1 MNIGEKIKNLRTSKL
16 MTQKELAG
24 DVITR
29 NMLSQIE
36 NGTAFPSLQSLIYLA
51 NRLGVQPGYL
61 LTEGGANEMYYRKY
75 ANYSNIISS
84 FKSGEWEICRDLCIA
99 CLADGSDNEITYM
112 LASSAYHIGCTCFF
126 YGELKK
132 SAKMFEEALEY
143 SLMTAFDTGS
153 IISCIKA
160 HAYLMAKISPSL
172 VIDIPHTASYS
183 VCSCDIC
190 KFSESLSGDKNEAKN
205 GNWMNESYHHTI
217 IANSLMK
224 KENYEAAIG
233 LFSQICD
240 DNSLPKPI
248 IYMALDDLEK
258 CCKETEDFKG
268 AYEISQIKIQLFEKM
283 LADT

>member
-36 NGTAFPSLQSLIYLA
+36 NGTALPSLQSLIYLA

-61 LTEGGANEMYYRKY
+61 LTEGDTNEMYYKKY
-75 ANYSNIISS
+75 ANYANIISS
-84 FKSGEWEICRDLCIA
+84 FKSGEWEICRDLCVS

-112 LASSAYHIGCTCFF
+112 LSSSAYHIGVSCFF
-126 YGELKK
+126 AGELKRA
-132 SAKMFEEALEY
+132 SRMFEEALEY

-153 IISCIKA
+153 IVACIKS
-160 HAYLMAKISPSL
+160 YSEIMASLSPSL
-172 VIDIPHTASYS
+172 AIDIPEKIGNS

-190 KFSESLSGDKNEAKN
+190 KFTEFLLNENETLKDDKWNETGYYHTLVAISLV
-205 GNWMNESYHHTI
+205 
-217 IANSLMK
+217 K

-233 LFSQICD
+233 LLSQIYD

-248 IYMALDDLEK
+248 LYMVLDFLEK

-268 AYEISQIKIQLFEKM
+268 AYEISGAKIQLFEKM
-283 LADT
+283 LADI